1 MLIYLLMPIFTVFS
15 SFILNK
21 KNNKS
26 KKIFLS
32 LNFFMM
38 WLVSTFR
45 NILIGTDTANYID
58 IFNTSGRYS
67 IKTLLYHSI
76 AFEEIVPKQFILLN
90 KVLHIFGSSQII
102 ILSFFSTVTFY
113 FFAKAIYNISDN
125 VLLTTYLFQTLYYFA
140 YSLNASRQIAALSV
154 SMYAFSIYIMKNKK
168 MKSILLIVLSSF
180 FLHPTSIVYFII
192 FPIRY
197 LSRRPSFLSGLSI
210 LSIISSFFVKNY
222 MYLLFALFPSF
233 SRYQFN
239 RFGQGIQ
246 FKGQIIIWVIE
257 VLLIFYLLRLI
268 KEESINL
275 NEQTKNY
282 ICILF
287 FIT

>member
-1 MLIYLLMPIFTVFS
+1 
-15 SFILNK
+15 
-21 KNNKS
+21 
-26 KKIFLS
+26 
-32 LNFFMM
+32 
-38 WLVSTFR
+38 
-45 NILIGTDTANYID
+45 
-58 IFNTSGRYS
+58 
-67 IKTLLYHSI
+67 
-76 AFEEIVPKQFILLN
+76 
-90 KVLHIFGSSQII
+90 
-102 ILSFFSTVTFY
+102 
-113 FFAKAIYNISDN
+113 
-125 VLLTTYLFQTLYYFA
+125 
-140 YSLNASRQIAALSV
+140 
-154 SMYAFSIYIMKNKK
+154 

-275 NEQTKNY
+275 NEQRTIYAFYFLLLNVLVG
-282 ICILF
+282 ILSTELTIF
-287 FIT
+287 YRFSLYFEVHLIWVIPLIIKSFKKQERLFITYLVVLLMGAYYIYLLSKNIGEIIPYQLLNI